1 MEQFMNASDQISDA
15 EILWRTVWK
24 RLFVE
29 QDNISVL
36 FEDVLFVLEGLIDA
50 SRIRGV
56 KNNLCL

>member
-1 MEQFMNASDQISDA
+1 MNASDQISDA